1 MPVDPLNSRRAVRSH
16 PLNGQP
22 RDVPTR
28 FFVRRKRCSNR
39 SKTLQI
45 ETIFAKNLTGQYR
58 LVCRMRYERVSS
70 TAPPPQPQASSPHN
84 VERIRRV
91 NGSGQRFLTT
101 ETELVNR
108 LSQGDEEAFAYFC
121 KRYEGLMF
129 RTAYR
134 ITRSDEDAWD
144 VVQDA
149 LLRVFRRIDSFRA
162 DASLSTWL
170 TRIVINCSFMNLRK
184 RRSHPTLSLEES
196 SPENPCLLD
205 TLEDPRINIEDSLLH
220 KSEVNSL
227 NCAIASLRPVLRE
240 TIEAYRQHDLSM
252 VELAN
257 HCGITIAAAKS
268 RLLRARNALRG
279 AGIAEEACS
288 KPRAPQQPTARKTLR
303 SKRKACRC

>member
-1 MPVDPLNSRRAVRSH
+1 
-16 PLNGQP
+16 
-22 RDVPTR
+22 
-28 FFVRRKRCSNR
+28 
-39 SKTLQI
+39 
-45 ETIFAKNLTGQYR
+45 
-58 LVCRMRYERVSS
+58 MRYETVSS
-70 TAPPPQPQASSPHN
+70 TALPLQPQISGPHPA
-84 VERIRRV
+84 ERSRRV
-91 NGSGQRFLTT
+91 DGGGQRLVTT
-101 ETELVNR
+101 ETELVDR

-149 LLRVFRRIDSFRA
+149 LLRVFRRIDSFRS

-170 TRIVINCSFMNLRK
+170 TRIVINCSLMHLRK
-184 RRSHPTLSLEES
+184 RRSHPILSLEES
-196 SPENPCLLD
+196 SPENLCFLD

-227 NCAIASLRPVLRE
+227 NRAIAGLRPTLRE

-252 VELAN
+252 EELAN
-257 HCGITIAAAKS
+257 YCGITVAAAKS

-279 AGIAEEACS
+279 AGRVGIAEKERS
-288 KPRAPQQPTARKTLR
+288 KPRARRQPTSCKTFVV
-303 SKRKACRC
+303 